1 MSKIP
6 QLVIEPYLLEP
17 LPKENIIKS
26 MTNKSYR
33 DNILNVR
40 RVIVQK
46 QKEYERAYQRI
57 KDIPINWPSKGFH
70 CNRWRL
76 FHIWFWKYA

>member
-1 MSKIP
+1 MSPRENIEEENMSKIP

-57 KDIPINWPSKGFH
+57 KDIPIN
-70 CNRWRL
+70 
-76 FHIWFWKYA
+76 